1 MKKIIFLFIFLT
13 TVIQVVS
20 ANEVVCKIDEI
31 KIKGSYVNSYKRL
44 DGAPVS
50 GYYKKQY
57 CRKSSLKLESLSFKD
72 TSPKLWKL
80 KEKFKSW
87 NDKEISIVLDSL
99 EKLPSYFKNKKIKSF
114 HRGIKSRFENNPA
127 TTLPI
132 SNEIVLYDSF
142 FKSKEKERI
151 LAHEISHI
159 LYLNLTSEEKIN
171 FAKVLGWNISPLIRP
186 KKVIYPDSLDGP
198 AEDIANNIEAYFYD
212 RERQLKLNKNI
223 SEFIQELVGEKK

>member
-1 MKKIIFLFIFLT
+1 MKKTILLFIFLT
-13 TVIQVVS
+13 TVIQMVS
-20 ANEVVCKIDEI
+20 ANETVCKIDEI

-44 DGAPVS
+44 DGTPVS

-57 CRKSSLKLESLSFKD
+57 CRKSSFKSESLSFKD
-72 TSPKLWKL
+72 TRPNPWKL

-114 HRGIKSRFENNPA
+114 HRGIKSHFENNPA
-127 TTLPI
+127 STLPI

-159 LYLNLTSEEKIN
+159 IYLNLTSEEKIN
-171 FAKVLGWNISPLIRP
+171 FAKVLGWNISPLMRP
-186 KKVIYPDSLDGP
+186 KEVIYPDSLDGP

-212 RERQLKLNKNI
+212 RERQLKLNKNV
-223 SEFIQELVGEKK
+223 SEFI